1 MFTTIYNNLTDKPR
15 ANSGFAA
22 LIILLIAGA
31 IGIASLGIATISSNS
46 QTVSQA
52 NIAKV
57 IQDSPTHL
65 DKYKLLGAKFVGSV
79 LGSVSLPTGD
89 FSSFEI
95 VEAEVADDG
104 SGAYIRDVK
113 FKLPSGET
121 LISDQISNII
131 SGFSLKDGT
140 VVPEA
145 VIVDRMFALLELHT
159 ILSG

>member
-65 DKYKLLGAKFVGSV
+65 DKYKLLGAK
-79 LGSVSLPTGD
+79 L
-89 FSSFEI
+89 
-95 VEAEVADDG
+95 AC
-104 SGAYIRDVK
+104 
-113 FKLPSGET
+113 ET
-121 LISDQISNII
+121 
-131 SGFSLKDGT
+131 
-140 VVPEA
+140 V
-145 VIVDRMFALLELHT
+145 
-159 ILSG
+159 